1 MNILAIG
8 LGGNLGSYF
17 SDNSIHK
24 VSLQKVVRDE
34 FLLSEFTIAPEVE
47 IKLPKNYFPDLIINF
62 ANSYFPSPN
71 SSQVEKMK
79 AAIVG
84 VSESIAKT
92 SSIYS
97 VPVISFSSYFQYPPL
112 RLRPWSAYSL
122 LKDQGIEILRNSS
135 NNFIEITLGDNYG
148 GKRRDKFFDVAL
160 LSNLQGTQLDANPG
174 DSLLNL
180 LHLSDICRGIDQII
194 SNLSSFSGHHHF
206 ELRSQCSQTLR
217 EIVSIID
224 SERGNETKVNWG
236 AIPYREKEVF
246 EDWKCGEALEGW
258 QSISDLRSY
267 IRNFT
272 N

>member
-1 MNILAIG
+1 MNILAVG

-24 VSLQKVVRDE
+24 ASLQRVVRDE
-34 FLLSEFTIAPEVE
+34 FLLSEFTISPEVG

-79 AAIVG
+79 SAIVG

-122 LKDQGIEILRNSS
+122 LKDQSIEILRNSS
-135 NNFIEITLGDNYG
+135 SNFIELTLGDNYG
-148 GKRRDKFFDVAL
+148 GTRRDKFFDVAL

-174 DSLLNL
+174 GSLLNL
-180 LHLSDICRGIDQII
+180 LHVSDICRGIDQII

-206 ELRSQCSQTLR
+206 EIRSQSSQTLR
-217 EIVSIID
+217 EIVSLID
-224 SERGNETKVNWG
+224 SERGIETRVSWG

-246 EDWKCGEALEGW
+246 EDWKCAEVLKGW
-258 QSISDLRSY
+258 QPISDLRSY